1 MAAMEEYGEFRDVP
15 NHPGLRISSKGFIQ
29 QKSANN
35 DYWWPIKKPTPN
47 SEKGYCVVVHNR
59 VHLRVGRILALT
71 FLGDPPSSDCTV
83 DHIDQDRGN
92 DCVENLRW
100 ATRSV
105 QCANRA
111 TCRPRCVREEVCDG
125 EIFRK
130 LDRNRSVSQFGR
142 IYDTRGNKIYTP
154 SPTKGSG
161 YAKMMVDGSHIQCHN
176 LVAKMW
182 PELVGGC
189 EGPGM
194 TIDHKDR
201 DTTNNRADNLR
212 WATKSE
218 QRHNQNRPGNLYQS
232 DAQKVNQIAIDIR
245 PPKGEWQ
252 SCDSYLAATRILESK
267 FVKVVSQNQIGQI
280 IRKYPEGYIATKGV
294 LTGWS
299 FRKTGHSAEV
309 TPTIVKKKQQAKNAV
324 EVQAPGSNAWM
335 RYGSCLEASRSLLRD
350 FSTSI
355 HSGSISRFV
364 LTHPE
369 GHTIQSKSNAGW
381 TFRKAI

>member
-1 MAAMEEYGEFRDVP
+1 MAAMEKYGEFRDVP

-35 DYWWPIKKPTPN
+35 DYWWPIKKPAPHFQ
-47 SEKGYCVVVHNR
+47 SGYRIVVHNR
-59 VHLRVGRILALT
+59 VHLRIGRVVALT

-83 DHIDQDRGN
+83 DHIDQNRGN
-92 DCVENLRW
+92 DYVENLRW
-100 ATRSV
+100 ATRSE
-105 QCANRA
+105 QSANRS
-111 TCRPRCVREEVCDG
+111 TYRPRCLREEVRDG
-125 EIFRK
+125 EIFRNF
-130 LDRNRSVSQFGR
+130 DPNRSMSQFGR
-142 IYDTRGNKIYTP
+142 IRDTRGNKIYTP

-161 YAKMMVDGSHIQCHN
+161 YAKIVVNGSHIQCHN

-182 PELVGGC
+182 PELVDGC

-201 DTTNNRADNLR
+201 DSANNRADNLR

-232 DAQKVNQIAIDIR
+232 EAQRVNQIAIDIR

-252 SCDSYLAATRILESK
+252 SCDSYMAATRIIKSK
-267 FVKVVSQNQIGQI
+267 IDKVVSQNQIGQI
-280 IRKYPEGYIATKGV
+280 IRKYPEGYVASKGL

-299 FRKTGHSAEV
+299 FRKTGHTAEI
-309 TPTIVKKKQQAKNAV
+309 TPTIAKKRPQGKNAV
-324 EVQAPGSNAWM
+324 EVKAPGSCAWM
-335 RYGSCLEASRSLLRD
+335 RYGSCLEASRSLLEH
-350 FSTSI
+350 FSVSI
-355 HSGSISRFV
+355 HSGSISRAV
-364 LTHPE
+364 LAYPE
-369 GHTIQSKSNAGW
+369 GHTMQSKRNAGW